1 MKKLNFLCLKMILI
15 KTEVKNKMYVN
26 VFCYESKLTYLV
38 CISNPKFEN
47 SMDLLIISD
56 KINSY
61 YVYIKYFN
69 KFIFNKTKKK
79 NKKYLCKYC

>member
-1 MKKLNFLCLKMILI
+1 MKELNFLCLKMILI
-15 KTEVKNKMYVN
+15 KTEVENKIYIN
-26 VFCYESKLTYLV
+26 VFCYESKLTYPV

-69 KFIFNKTKKK
+69 KFMFHKTKNK